1 MKLFNAT
8 VAIAIAAAL
17 PSTTSA
23 TLRRAPTN
31 NYEGQRKL
39 QDEVG
44 SMSMPIDAIE
54 PVDEPNHGGFIFEK
68 IFDAKCE
75 LAADLVEDRL
85 DLACDNAIDLLN
97 SGCGGRRLDSPSH
110 GGHSIVLCDEL
121 CEVVGN
127 FFGDYC
133 LDRRK
138 LKDTSSSM
146 QKIDEERKL
155 QDMEVTAL
163 GSVME
168 EAVKSLG
175 GLDILGDKIFDFKC
189 EVAADLV
196 EERLDIACNN
206 ADDLLVSGGCF
217 RRRLDEDD
225 PVEAHSISLCTEL
238 CEVVGNFFCNYCEE
252 C

>member
-1 MKLFNAT
+1 
-8 VAIAIAAAL
+8 
-17 PSTTSA
+17 
-23 TLRRAPTN
+23 
-31 NYEGQRKL
+31 
-39 QDEVG
+39 
-44 SMSMPIDAIE
+44 
-54 PVDEPNHGGFIFEK
+54 
-68 IFDAKCE
+68 
-75 LAADLVEDRL
+75 
-85 DLACDNAIDLLN
+85 
-97 SGCGGRRLDSPSH
+97 
-110 GGHSIVLCDEL
+110 
-121 CEVVGN
+121 
-127 FFGDYC
+127 
-133 LDRRK
+133 
-138 LKDTSSSM
+138 
-146 QKIDEERKL
+146 
-155 QDMEVTAL
+155 MEVTAL

-175 GLDILGDKIFDFKC
+175 GLSILGDKIFDFKC